1 LETTAPPPTPRSRG
15 DCLPTRLSQ
24 PRLWRW
30 AAKHRPHS
38 YGCWRPPTCHRPL
51 TLLIRRPLRLMEL
64 RVVLW
69 RPRAGTFSGHKNLW
83 FNPHRRFLLLE
94 EFVILFCYLVIVRT
108 QTNAPGGHPIL
119 TGTQLYMK
127 MCKLMNIRCLPQ
139 ILIETEKKSAWSRF
153 PMLLICLLNYIMDK
167 GKLACHMQFWLYSL
181 FTITI
186 TITFKVIHFLIY
198 KGLVVFRTIT
208 AKLYEY
214 TYNFISLFIF
224 EYMP

>member
-1 LETTAPPPTPRSRG
+1 MPPAVRPLLSPLPPPPRTALPRPRCTKPRRAKLETTAPPPTPRSRG

-139 ILIETEKKSAWSRF
+139 ILIETEKRVRGVGF
-153 PMLLICLLNYIMDK
+153 QCY
-167 GKLACHMQFWLYSL
+167 
-181 FTITI
+181 
-186 TITFKVIHFLIY
+186 
-198 KGLVVFRTIT
+198 
-208 AKLYEY
+208 
-214 TYNFISLFIF
+214 
-224 EYMP
+224 